1 MEIKFDV
8 KGASRKDLVKVIADT
23 LGVKAEYQGMPSV
36 AFVIGDFTVTKEGTL
51 VFADDVNADEI
62 LKALAANAFYP
73 VDEGKDDEKKEAEP
87 EEPTGL
93 TIEIPADKVNVDN
106 LQKLLDA
113 KGWLFRKALGVE
125 SLAFEVTEDK
135 VSFPRFSHTDT
146 DLTTAYTQFISAL
159 CKMSIEQKRITARE
173 KAVANEKYAFRCFLL
188 RLGFIGDEYKQSRK
202 LLLANLDGS
211 SALKTVKNAGTD
223 DQDLPETE
231 SHDSTGTECQESAE
245 SSNQDLPESEEAANE
260 QISE

>member
-51 VFADDVNADEI
+51 VFADEVSPDEI

-73 VDEGKDDEKKEAEP
+73 VDEDKSDEKKEAEP

-125 SLAFEVTEDK
+125 SLAFEVTQDK
-135 VSFPRFSHTDT
+135 ISFPWFSHTDT

-159 CKMSIEQKRITARE
+159 CKMSVEQKRITARE
-173 KAVANEKYAFRCFLL
+173 KTVANEKYAFRCFLL

-211 SALKTVKNAGTD
+211 SAFKAVKQQN
-223 DQDLPETE
+223 QEQEET
-231 SHDSTGTECQESAE
+231 
-245 SSNQDLPESEEAANE
+245 NE

>member
-36 AFVIGDFTVTKEGTL
+36 AYKIGDFTVTKEGTL
-51 VFADDVNADEI
+51 VFADEVNPDEV

-73 VDEGKDDEKKEAEP
+73 VDEVKADEKKVQED
-87 EEPTGL
+87 PTGL
-93 TIEIPADKVNVDN
+93 TIEIPADKVNVGN

-125 SLAFEVTEDK
+125 TLAFEVTEDK
-135 VSFPRFSHTDT
+135 VSFPWFSHTDT

-159 CKMSIEQKRITARE
+159 CKMSVEQKRITARE

-211 SALKTVKNAGTD
+211 SAFKAVKQQN
-223 DQDLPETE
+223 
-231 SHDSTGTECQESAE
+231 QEQE
-245 SSNQDLPESEEAANE
+245 ENNGLSE
-260 QISE
+260 